1 MLNGRNWWTNPGVQ
15 FEYQETTND
24 TETPLTKAATIV
36 WEEMPT
42 AELPDFLA
50 AVERVMKIMI
60 ETTEA

>member
-1 MLNGRNWWTNPGVQ
+1 MLNGRNWWTSPDVQ

-24 TETPLTKAATIV
+24 AETPLTKAATIV

-42 AELPDFLA
+42 TELSDFLV

-60 ETTEA
+60 ETTEG